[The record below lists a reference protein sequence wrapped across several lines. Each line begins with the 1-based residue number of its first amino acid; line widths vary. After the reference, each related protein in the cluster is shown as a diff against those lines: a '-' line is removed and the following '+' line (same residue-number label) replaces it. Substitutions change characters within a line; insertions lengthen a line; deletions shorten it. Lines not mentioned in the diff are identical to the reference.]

1 MWLIRAGVCG
11 VVHTIVSK
19 PIALDLLLCVLV
31 PASSTATIT
40 RTTTTVTTRIL
51 FSFAPFV
58 SPLRF
63 LIEVVSHKKITGLK
77 KATEKDKNDAGSCI
91 GDRSGGAVGG
101 LAYY

>member
-51 FSFAPFV
+51 FSFALFN
-58 SPLRF
+58 R
-63 LIEVVSHKKITGLK
+63 SHMPQ
-77 KATEKDKNDAGSCI
+77 KNNGPQK
-91 GDRSGGAVGG
+91 GN
-101 LAYY
+101 